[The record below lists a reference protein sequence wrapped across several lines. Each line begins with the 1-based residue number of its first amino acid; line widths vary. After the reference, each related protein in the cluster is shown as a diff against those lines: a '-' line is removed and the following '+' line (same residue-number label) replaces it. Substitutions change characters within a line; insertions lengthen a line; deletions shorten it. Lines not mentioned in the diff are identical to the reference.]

1 MSWHFE
7 TSSFLF
13 GRSRKTAMAFFTS
26 IPCSVRLVTTLTVS
40 IISQFHFTNAHTYT
54 NTNTHEISKQ
64 KLIKYYK
71 INLITKFIIKHN
83 IPNQNLSNRVF
94 PRGRQ
99 ANTPAGTR
107 RRHSG
112 RGKRELRHRCRTLS
126 YSAVPSST
134 ARTASASPRPRTG
147 CWGIRRAW
155 PRRRNRGACWSEGA
169 RGALRTRR
177 RDESIICH

>member
-26 IPCSVRLVTTLTVS
+26 MPCSVRLVTTLTVS

-71 INLITKFIIKHN
+71 INLITSFIIEHN

-107 RRHSG
+107 QRHSG
-112 RGKRELRHRCRTLS
+112 RGKREPS
-126 YSAVPSST
+126 VPYSAVLCRTFFHCTYGIGEPT
-134 ARTASASPRPRTG
+134 ATHGMLRDSPGMT
-147 CWGIRRAW
+147 
-155 PRRRNRGACWSEGA
+155 S
-169 RGALRTRR
+169 
-177 RDESIICH
+177 